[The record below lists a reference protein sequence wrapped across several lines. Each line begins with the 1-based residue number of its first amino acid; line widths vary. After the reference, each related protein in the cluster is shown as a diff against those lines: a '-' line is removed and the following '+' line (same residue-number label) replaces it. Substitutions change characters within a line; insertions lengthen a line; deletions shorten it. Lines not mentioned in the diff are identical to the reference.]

1 MDELYDRIFVRPIM
15 AFSRFLWRVWD
26 TWVIDGVVDGVGA
39 VVAGTGAVLRLF
51 QSGYVG
57 TYAFFL
63 VLGILV
69 ILGGYV
75 LRS

>member
-1 MDELYDRIFVRPIM
+1 
-15 AFSRFLWRVWD
+15 
-26 TWVIDGVVDGVGA
+26 VGA

-69 ILGGYV
+69 ILGGLV